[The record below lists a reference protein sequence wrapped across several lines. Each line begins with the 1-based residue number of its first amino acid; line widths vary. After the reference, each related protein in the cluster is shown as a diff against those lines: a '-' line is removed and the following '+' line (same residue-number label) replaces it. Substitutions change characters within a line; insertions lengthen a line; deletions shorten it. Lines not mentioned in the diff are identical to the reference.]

1 MQVAVRSQG
10 QRSAWY
16 RCACVNVSRHFNLLQ
31 GVRINT
37 EIMKSA
43 KSLKDKF
50 VFTIG
55 FVLFL
60 LIIKLKTELKKLVA
74 GGIFPQSDK
83 SQSLRSRTHVM

>member
-1 MQVAVRSQG
+1 
-10 QRSAWY
+10 
-16 RCACVNVSRHFNLLQ
+16 
-31 GVRINT
+31 
-37 EIMKSA
+37 MKSA

-50 VFTIG
+50 VFILG

-60 LIIKLKTELKKLVA
+60 LIIKLITELKKLVA